1 MAGTTLKKLMKNRCY
16 VQDGK
21 VVKQKQIK
29 TLLKIWKNKERGDK
43 MGKRYKRGN
52 HGRKKPIIV
61 NDFFAREQLLNKH
74 INHFINSYFN
84 LQRPPI
90 SSEYEDMNKERLEI
104 KRLLDLQSPEL
115 YSQSERRKRFYN
127 SQLTRFKYYYTKW
140 KKLTYYI
147 YLEQRFDMPKHL
159 CPALEFFINI
169 SNDINSTIY
178 RL

>member
-1 MAGTTLKKLMKNRCY
+1 
-16 VQDGK
+16 
-21 VVKQKQIK
+21 
-29 TLLKIWKNKERGDK
+29 

-84 LQRPPI
+84 LQ
-90 SSEYEDMNKERLEI
+90 
-104 KRLLDLQSPEL
+104 
-115 YSQSERRKRFYN
+115 
-127 SQLTRFKYYYTKW
+127 LTRFKYYYTKW

-147 YLEQRFDMPKHL
+147 YLEQRFDVPKHL
-159 CPALEFFINI
+159 CSALEFFINI

>member
-1 MAGTTLKKLMKNRCY
+1 
-16 VQDGK
+16 
-21 VVKQKQIK
+21 
-29 TLLKIWKNKERGDK
+29 

-52 HGRKKPIIV
+52 HGRKKPVIV
-61 NDFFAREQLLNKH
+61 NDFFAREKLLNKH
-74 INHFINSYFN
+74 INHFINKYFS

-127 SQLTRFKYYYTKW
+127 YQLTRFKYYYTKW

-147 YLEQRFDMPKHL
+147 YLEQRFDVPEHL
-159 CPALEFFINI
+159 FSALRFFIDV
-169 SNDINSTIY
+169 SHDINSSIY